1 MRPSRNHLFRSL
13 YRDPADVRT
22 ILSMA
27 WTGTLLV
34 LLLLASVA
42 LNIWQYWRRP
52 DRIVVDRSS
61 GRVLMIND
69 REYGETEAV
78 KLGPDKLTNADKQ
91 YLAGEFVKAI
101 YQVDPATRP
110 RDIERALRMM
120 APASALLFARY
131 LKQTGILDKQRAE
144 SWQAVWTPQ
153 DISVDGVDP
162 YTVRVI
168 GKQEITKVIAGATQQ
183 ETRQLTP
190 DAQARGRSAKAGGS
204 QPALGISR
212 RLVRLQGTRD
222 TGAHRRRRRLNKLRA
237 KEKTMF
243 NHKRYVITLV
253 ALTVVLSAHSA
264 QGQVKAKRDKAPETT
279 KKESGQPQQRESG
292 ARASVP
298 GHARRAAQGR
308 LPFR

>member
-1 MRPSRNHLFRSL
+1 MNDIQAIDLAPGLDAVASQAGRAEPSQVEDRDATAAQSSSQVL

-22 ILSMA
+22 ILSLA
-27 WTGTLLV
+27 WSGTLLV

-42 LNIWQYWRRP
+42 FNIWQYWRRP

-78 KLGPDKLTNADKQ
+78 KLGPDKLTDADKQ
-91 YLAGEFVKAI
+91 YIAGEFVKAI

-131 LKQTGILDKQRAE
+131 LKQTGVLDKQRAE

-153 DISVDGVDP
+153 DISVDGMDP

-168 GKQEITKVIAGATQQ
+168 GRQETTKVIAGASQQ
-183 ETRQLTP
+183 ETRQLNLTL
-190 DAQARGRSAKAGGS
+190 K
-204 QPALGISR
+204 
-212 RLVRLQGTRD
+212 
-222 TGAHRRRRRLNKLRA
+222 
-237 KEKTMF
+237 
-243 NHKRYVITLV
+243 LV
-253 ALTVVLSAHSA
+253 A
-264 QGQVKAKRDKAPETT
+264 D
-279 KKESGQPQQRESG
+279 PQ
-292 ARASVP
+292 
-298 GHARRAAQGR
+298 RRADRNLRSGFLIASFDYKEIGTPASSESTATR
-308 LPFR
+308 

>member
-1 MRPSRNHLFRSL
+1 MKDARTIELPPSLDTAVGKADIAETNQVEERDATVAQSSSPTLF
-13 YRDPADVRT
+13 RDPADVRT

-42 LNIWQYWRRP
+42 FNIWQYWRRP

-101 YQVDPATRP
+101 YGVDPATRP
-110 RDIERALRMM
+110 HDIERALRMM

-131 LKQTGILDKQRAE
+131 LKQTGVLDKQRSE

-153 DISVDGVDP
+153 DISVDGADP

-168 GKQEITKVIAGATQQ
+168 GKQEISKMIAGAAQQ
-183 ETRQLTP
+183 ETRQLHLTL
-190 DAQARGRSAKAGGS
+190 K
-204 QPALGISR
+204 
-212 RLVRLQGTRD
+212 
-222 TGAHRRRRRLNKLRA
+222 
-237 KEKTMF
+237 
-243 NHKRYVITLV
+243 LV
-253 ALTVVLSAHSA
+253 A
-264 QGQVKAKRDKAPETT
+264 D
-279 KKESGQPQQRESG
+279 PQ
-292 ARASVP
+292 
-298 GHARRAAQGR
+298 RRADRNLRSGFLIASFDYKELGAPGANPTAAQ
-308 LPFR
+308 

>member
-1 MRPSRNHLFRSL
+1 MDDARTIELPQDLAVAAGKAGIAETDHVEERDAIVAQSSPQFM

-34 LLLLASVA
+34 ALLLASVA
-42 LNIWQYWRRP
+42 FNIWQYWRRP

-91 YLAGEFVKAI
+91 YMAGEFVKAI

-120 APASALLFARY
+120 APNSALLFARY

-153 DISVDGVDP
+153 DVSVDGVDP

-183 ETRQLTP
+183 ETRQLHLTLKLAADP
-190 DAQARGRSAKAGGS
+190 QRRADRNLRSG
-204 QPALGISR
+204 
-212 RLVRLQGTRD
+212 
-222 TGAHRRRRRLNKLRA
+222 
-237 KEKTMF
+237 F
-243 NHKRYVITLV
+243 LV
-253 ALTVVLSAHSA
+253 ASFDYKEL
-264 QGQVKAKRDKAPETT
+264 GAPGTD
-279 KKESGQPQQRESG
+279 P
-292 ARASVP
+292 V
-298 GHARRAAQGR
+298 AAQ
-308 LPFR
+308 

>member
-1 MRPSRNHLFRSL
+1 MNDARTIEIPPGIDVAASEAGVTESGHIEERDAAITQSSLQTL

-42 LNIWQYWRRP
+42 FNIWQYWRRP

-78 KLGPDKLTNADKQ
+78 RLGHDRLTNADKQ
-91 YLAGEFVKAI
+91 YLTGEFVKAI

-144 SWQAVWTPQ
+144 SWQAIWTPQ

-162 YTVRVI
+162 YTARVI
-168 GKQEITKVIAGATQQ
+168 GKQEITKVIAGVTQQ
-183 ETRQLTP
+183 ETRQLSLTL
-190 DAQARGRSAKAGGS
+190 K
-204 QPALGISR
+204 
-212 RLVRLQGTRD
+212 
-222 TGAHRRRRRLNKLRA
+222 
-237 KEKTMF
+237 
-243 NHKRYVITLV
+243 LV
-253 ALTVVLSAHSA
+253 ADPQRRADRNL
-264 QGQVKAKRDKAPETT
+264 R
-279 KKESGQPQQRESG
+279 SGFLV
-292 ARASVP
+292 ASVDYKELGTP
-298 GHARRAAQGR
+298 ASSESPASQ
-308 LPFR
+308 

>member
-1 MRPSRNHLFRSL
+1 MVRTTTFLTESENGVITMNDVQATELPPGLDAVASQASRAEPSQVEERDATAAQSSSQVL

-22 ILSMA
+22 ILSLA
-27 WTGTLLV
+27 WSGTLLV

-78 KLGPDKLTNADKQ
+78 KLGPDKLTDADKQ
-91 YLAGEFVKAI
+91 YIAGEFVKAI

-153 DISVDGVDP
+153 DISVDRMDP

-168 GKQEITKVIAGATQQ
+168 GRQETTKVIAGASQQ
-183 ETRQLTP
+183 ETRQLNLTL
-190 DAQARGRSAKAGGS
+190 K
-204 QPALGISR
+204 
-212 RLVRLQGTRD
+212 
-222 TGAHRRRRRLNKLRA
+222 
-237 KEKTMF
+237 
-243 NHKRYVITLV
+243 LV
-253 ALTVVLSAHSA
+253 A
-264 QGQVKAKRDKAPETT
+264 D
-279 KKESGQPQQRESG
+279 PQ
-292 ARASVP
+292 
-298 GHARRAAQGR
+298 RRADRNLRSGFLIASFDYKEIGAPASSESTATR
-308 LPFR
+308 

>member
-1 MRPSRNHLFRSL
+1 MNAVQTIDIPPDPDVAASKAGIVESNPVEDRDTAIMESSPQNLF
-13 YRDPADVRT
+13 RDPADVRT

-42 LNIWQYWRRP
+42 FNIWQYWRRP

-78 KLGPDKLTNADKQ
+78 RLGPDRLTNADKQ
-91 YLAGEFVKAI
+91 YIAGEFIKAI

-120 APASALLFARY
+120 APDSALKFARY
-131 LKQTGILDKQRAE
+131 LKQTGILDKQRSE

-153 DISVDGVDP
+153 DISVDVADP

-168 GKQEITKVIAGATQQ
+168 GKQEITKVIASAPQQ
-183 ETRQLTP
+183 ETRQLHLTL
-190 DAQARGRSAKAGGS
+190 K
-204 QPALGISR
+204 
-212 RLVRLQGTRD
+212 
-222 TGAHRRRRRLNKLRA
+222 
-237 KEKTMF
+237 
-243 NHKRYVITLV
+243 LV
-253 ALTVVLSAHSA
+253 A
-264 QGQVKAKRDKAPETT
+264 D
-279 KKESGQPQQRESG
+279 PQ
-292 ARASVP
+292 
-298 GHARRAAQGR
+298 RRADRNLRSGFLVASFDYR
-308 LPFR
+308 ELATPASSEWAASR

>member
-1 MRPSRNHLFRSL
+1 MNDAQTMELALSLDAAAGKADIAEIDQVEERDATVAQSSPQFL

-34 LLLLASVA
+34 LLLLTSVA

-61 GRVLMIND
+61 GRVLIIND

-131 LKQTGILDKQRAE
+131 LKQSGILDKQRAE

-153 DISVDGVDP
+153 DISVDGADP

-168 GKQEITKVIAGATQQ
+168 GKQEITKMIAGATQQ
-183 ETRQLTP
+183 ETRQLSLT
-190 DAQARGRSAKAGGS
+190 
-204 QPALGISR
+204 L
-212 RLVRLQGTRD
+212 
-222 TGAHRRRRRLNKLRA
+222 KLA
-237 KEKTMF
+237 
-243 NHKRYVITLV
+243 
-253 ALTVVLSAHSA
+253 A
-264 QGQVKAKRDKAPETT
+264 D
-279 KKESGQPQQRESG
+279 PQ
-292 ARASVP
+292 
-298 GHARRAAQGR
+298 RRADRNLRSGFLIASFDYKELGTPASSEVATDR
-308 LPFR
+308 

>member
-1 MRPSRNHLFRSL
+1 MNDAQTIEIPPGIDVAASEAGALESSQIIDEREAAVTQSSLQTL

-34 LLLLASVA
+34 LLLFASVA
-42 LNIWQYWRRP
+42 FNIWQYWRRP

-78 KLGPDKLTNADKQ
+78 KLGPDRLTNADKQ
-91 YLAGEFVKAI
+91 YLAGEFIKAI

-110 RDIERALRMM
+110 RDVERALRMM

-131 LKQTGILDKQRAE
+131 LKQTGILDKQRSE

-162 YTVRVI
+162 YSVRVI
-168 GKQEITKVIAGATQQ
+168 GKQEITKVVAGVTQQ
-183 ETRQLTP
+183 ETRQLSLTL
-190 DAQARGRSAKAGGS
+190 K
-204 QPALGISR
+204 
-212 RLVRLQGTRD
+212 
-222 TGAHRRRRRLNKLRA
+222 
-237 KEKTMF
+237 
-243 NHKRYVITLV
+243 LV
-253 ALTVVLSAHSA
+253 A
-264 QGQVKAKRDKAPETT
+264 D
-279 KKESGQPQQRESG
+279 PQ
-292 ARASVP
+292 
-298 GHARRAAQGR
+298 RRADRNLRSGFLVASFDYKEIGTPASSEAPASQ
-308 LPFR
+308 